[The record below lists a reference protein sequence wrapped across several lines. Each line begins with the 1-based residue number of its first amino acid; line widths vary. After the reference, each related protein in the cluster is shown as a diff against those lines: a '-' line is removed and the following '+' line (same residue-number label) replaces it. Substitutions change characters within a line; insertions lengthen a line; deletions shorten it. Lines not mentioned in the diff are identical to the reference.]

1 MCLLLYSFL
10 PIYNRMPLRTL
21 PYAIVLLFVP
31 LFSLDADAL
40 ADFENTKTNVLI
52 LFADDLGSGDLGM
65 HGGVSRTPNIDRLA
79 SQGVELT
86 RYYGYPFCSP
96 SRAALL
102 TGQMPRR
109 FGIAYA
115 LGARDRGLPA
125 GLPTLPRTLQSAGYQ
140 TWLVGKWHL
149 GTACPPLQS
158 GFHHFYGFEG
168 PEIDYF
174 AHTNKRGEVDWQRNG
189 QTVNETG
196 YSTFLIANEAIRLID
211 QRETKLPFYLQVA
224 FNAPHFPLSAPESYL
239 DKYKH
244 LNKTS
249 ALRAAVLDAFDE
261 AVGRILRAIETQGLS
276 DNTLVVFISDNGA
289 DQTGRN
295 IPFRGGKGS
304 VYEGGIRVPCFM
316 RLPGKLQPGTRS
328 HHAISAQDLYPTLT
342 TAVGM
347 SLDSNQKMDGKD
359 CWAALLDVN
368 SPQRDPFVI
377 AGSDMA
383 IFDGDWKLIQSM
395 DGRLSLFNLNE
406 DSQERNDVWTQKIEV
421 GERLQKMLA
430 DLTSSFPNLPQ
441 RRGPP
446 PRLPRPAG
454 R

>member
-1 MCLLLYSFL
+1 MCLLLFFSFL
-10 PIYNRMPLRTL
+10 PIDSRMPFRTL
-21 PYAIVLLFVP
+21 LYAIVLFLVLSFFP
-31 LFSLDADAL
+31 IADAL
-40 ADFENTKTNVLI
+40 AVFENTKTNVLI

-65 HGGVSRTPNIDRLA
+65 HGGVCHTPNIDRLA
-79 SQGVELT
+79 SEGVELT

-115 LGARDRGLPA
+115 LGAREPGLPA
-125 GLPTLPRTLQSAGYQ
+125 GLPTLSRTLQSSGYQ

-149 GTACPPLQS
+149 GTASPPLQS
-158 GFHHFYGFEG
+158 GFNHFYGFEG

-211 QRETKLPFYLQVA
+211 ERDTRSPFYLQVA

-239 DKYKH
+239 DKYKN
-244 LNKTS
+244 LSKAS
-249 ALRAAVLDAFDE
+249 ALRAAVIDAFDE
-261 AVGRILRAIETQGLS
+261 AVGRILTSIKTKGLS
-276 DNTLVVFISDNGA
+276 ENTLVIFISDNGA

-304 VYEGGIRVPCFM
+304 VYEGGIRLPCFM
-316 RLPGKLQPGTRS
+316 RLPGKIQPGTRS
-328 HHAISAQDLYPTLT
+328 HQATSAQDLYPTIAS
-342 TAVGM
+342 AVGV
-347 SLDSNQKMDGKD
+347 SLEANQKMDGRD
-359 CWAALLDVN
+359 RWAALLDAN
-368 SPQRDPFVI
+368 APQREPFVI

-383 IFDGDWKLIQSM
+383 MFDGDWKLIQSA
-395 DGRLSLFNLNE
+395 DGRLTLFNLDKDPHEQN
-406 DSQERNDVWTQKIEV
+406 NVWYQNVEV
-421 GERLQKMLA
+421 GERLKKSLVEMTA
-430 DLTSSFPNLPQ
+430 GFPNLSQ
-441 RRGPP
+441 RRGPA
-446 PRLPRPAG
+446 PRPARPG